1 MKSWKKRWQ
10 EELDAAIPVLS
21 NEVRNEPIPARDRTQ
36 TLTFTPVSEP
46 WYKQL
51 IKTPRRIASCVAAC
65 VVCVAAVGASAYL
78 FRPGVHMSVEQEVI
92 SVEVNPQAVFA
103 VNKEGIVTA
112 VNAVNQDADVVLADE
127 RYMDMQG
134 KTVQEAVEIFVDYTA
149 KLGYLDL
156 NTQEDVVRVT
166 SCVQNGRLNEVA
178 DALQNYFMD
187 KGAYVAVAKE
197 TIEIDA
203 FCQRV
208 KMKVCDS
215 VQMLKSSVERIPA
228 LTFLREAEGK
238 TGAELQEV
246 YKKNVPFEEVKNI
259 FCSTLNNVEKRVNDF
274 LDISELADDIYTH
287 EDNKFGLLG
296 LGRDYW
302 NIPEDEVPESMS
314 AMMTEMSEKLLAY
327 EQNYGVKIDGLD
339 ALVAEGVRSSRSVLS
354 TVTSVLKEALLSTS
368 VELLSKKLQAVSTL
382 LKSFD
387 IDTTLMED
395 LLELPETLESYSQ
408 KVNKYMQECFNSLK
422 KEAQTGYETVREKIS
437 SDAYADFVARLESE
451 HGSLSEYFKESSAFV
466 V

>member
-10 EELDAAIPVLS
+10 EELDAAIPALS
-21 NEVRNEPIPARDRTQ
+21 DKVRNEPIPARDRTQ
-36 TLTFTPVSEP
+36 VLAFTPAPEP

-65 VVCVAAVGASAYL
+65 VVCVAAVGASAYF
-78 FRPGVHMSVEQEVI
+78 FRPDIRVAMEQEVI
-92 SVEVNPQAVFA
+92 SVGVNPQAVFA
-103 VNKEGIVTA
+103 VNQEGIVTA
-112 VNAVNQDADVVLADE
+112 VSAVNQDADVVLADE

-156 NTQEDVVRVT
+156 NTQDAVRVT
-166 SCVQNGRLNEVA
+166 SCVQNGRLNEVG

-197 TIEIDA
+197 TVELDA

-208 KMKVCDS
+208 NMEACNS
-215 VQMLKSSVERIPA
+215 VQALKSSVERIPA

-238 TGAELQEV
+238 TGDELQEV
-246 YKKNVPFEEVKNI
+246 YKENVPFEEVKNI
-259 FCSTLNNVEKRVNDF
+259 FCDTLNNVEKRVNDF
-274 LDISELADDIYTH
+274 LAISTLADDIYMH

-296 LGRDYW
+296 LSRDYW
-302 NIPEDEVPESMS
+302 KIPKDEVPESMS
-314 AMMTEMSEKLLAY
+314 AMMAEMAEKLLAY

-339 ALVAEGVRSSRSVLS
+339 ALIAEGVRSSSSVLT
-354 TVTSVLKEALLSTS
+354 TVTGVLKEALLATS
-368 VELLSKKLQAVSTL
+368 VEILSKKLQAVSTL

-395 LLELPETLESYSQ
+395 LLELPETLEAYSQ
-408 KVNKYMQECFNSLK
+408 KVNKYMQERFDSLK
-422 KEAQTGYETVREKIS
+422 KEAQTAYETVREKIS
-437 SDAYADFVARLESE
+437 SDAYADFVAGLERE
-451 HGSLSEYFKESSAFV
+451 HGSLSEYFKKS
-466 V
+466 